1 MEESNVFSNLAREL
15 RIRNYSQKTVKSYIH
30 YNQELLRFCQKDPRE
45 VTTEDIKAYLD
56 YLAQEHSSATAAV
69 AYNALLFYYKQ
80 IWHGYN
86 PDIRII
92 QIYR

>member
-30 YNQELLRFCQKDPRE
+30 YNRELLRFCQKDPRE

-56 YLAQEHSSATAAV
+56 YLAQEHSSATVAV

-80 IWHGYN
+80 IWQGYN